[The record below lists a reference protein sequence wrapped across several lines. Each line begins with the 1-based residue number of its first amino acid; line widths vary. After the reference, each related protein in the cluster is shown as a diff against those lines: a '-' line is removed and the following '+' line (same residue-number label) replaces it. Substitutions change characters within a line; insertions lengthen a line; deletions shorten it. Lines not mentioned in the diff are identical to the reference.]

1 MEYHLKCI
9 DPADFP
15 AIYPRLERDF
25 PRTELKRLPHMQRL
39 LDEGLEV
46 GWTLMADGRDAGY
59 AFVIQSPALPFVL
72 LDYLA
77 MEERG
82 HGAGSVCLALLK
94 NEYPQGILAEVE
106 DVLPELDADTNAL
119 RRRRWQF
126 YRRAGFVPV
135 PFENVIFT
143 ERYLVHLW
151 TPAPVE
157 QPRLAAART
166 LDAYYALQLPEERY
180 RENVFITEPEGE

>member
-1 MEYHLKCI
+1 
-9 DPADFP
+9 
-15 AIYPRLERDF
+15 
-25 PRTELKRLPHMQRL
+25 MQQL

-46 GWTLMADGRDAGY
+46 GWTLMADGRDVGY
-59 AFVIQSPALPFVL
+59 AFVLQSPALPFVL

-180 RENVFITEPEGE
+180 RTNVFITEPEEA